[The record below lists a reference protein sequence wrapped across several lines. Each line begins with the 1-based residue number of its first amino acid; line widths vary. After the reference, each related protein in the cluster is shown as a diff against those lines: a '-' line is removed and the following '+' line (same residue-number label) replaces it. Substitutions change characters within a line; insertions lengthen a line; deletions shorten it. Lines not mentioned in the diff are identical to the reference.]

1 MVTPPKS
8 HLREHQGLIQA
19 SFFPLCFSFLI
30 PPLSHLFILLFK
42 NISFLTSCCCFS
54 LSHIPSCPLKGKP
67 SCFAHPGSPS
77 VPVVAVP
84 GITTLL
90 ISFFLALQFLS
101 RAVAGKQV
109 YTNLPKLDKMNVQ
122 LFLFLAACFS
132 LHQNCSCTCHGEA
145 AQKRTFFFYHV
156 EEATQ
161 GVLLIDPCWFLD
173 KEMWEVV
180 GRFRGLCFSPQSLH
194 YPLVLPPGCFQVK
207 EALPFCPNHLP
218 WSHPTFCLLSLNGV
232 CTIWTFSL

>member
-30 PPLSHLFILLFK
+30 PLLSHLFILLFK

-145 AQKRTFFFYHV
+145 AQKRTFFF
-156 EEATQ
+156 T
-161 GVLLIDPCWFLD
+161 VLKRPPRVFCWLIPAGFWIRRC
-173 KEMWEVV
+173 
-180 GRFRGLCFSPQSLH
+180 GRLWAGSE
-194 YPLVLPPGCFQVK
+194 GCVS
-207 EALPFCPNHLP
+207 AHGPSTIHCFCPQVV
-218 WSHPTFCLLSLNGV
+218 FR
-232 CTIWTFSL
+232 